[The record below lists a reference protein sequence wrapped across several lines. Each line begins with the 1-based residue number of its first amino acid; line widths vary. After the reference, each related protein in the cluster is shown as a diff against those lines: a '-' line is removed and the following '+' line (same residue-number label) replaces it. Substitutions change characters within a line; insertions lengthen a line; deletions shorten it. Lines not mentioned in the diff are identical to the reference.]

1 MHLLLVLVVVNDEKQ
16 IVRIQGDECIKP
28 RTLFSSISS
37 KRFFLSFLQ
46 LKKKNRQI
54 AFNVPWTN
62 REVARD
68 TIKTSDFSKKTS
80 SGLEGTLG

>member
-1 MHLLLVLVVVNDEKQ
+1 MYQTANLVLLYFFEK
-16 IVRIQGDECIKP
+16 ILS
-28 RTLFSSISS
+28 LFFAI
-37 KRFFLSFLQ
+37 
-46 LKKKNRQI
+46 KKKKRQI